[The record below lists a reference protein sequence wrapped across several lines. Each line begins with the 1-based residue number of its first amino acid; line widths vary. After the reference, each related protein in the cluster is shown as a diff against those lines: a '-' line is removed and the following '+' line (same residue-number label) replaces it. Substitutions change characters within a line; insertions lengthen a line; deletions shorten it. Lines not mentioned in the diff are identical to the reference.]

1 MDYLSEM
8 ALFVEVANAMSF
20 SRAAAKLAM
29 PQSTLSRR
37 ISALERALGVPLL
50 HRTTRKIELTES
62 GRR

>member
-20 SRAAAKLAM
+20 SKAAAKLAM

-37 ISALERALGVPLL
+37 ISALERRWACRFCTAP
-50 HRTTRKIELTES
+50 RAKS
-62 GRR
+62 S